1 MLDDHIFVVI
11 LRIICVQSYRKAVTA
26 ARKDKKAGRPPGLT
40 EEQKQEI
47 RYASTAL
54 QGGVALMHFSLVST
68 PDLPHAMLP
77 SHCKDLCVVFASKL
91 IPDHPGKPSI
101 CSTQMAQEQLMPRN

>member
-1 MLDDHIFVVI
+1 MLDDHISVVM

-54 QGGVALMHFSLVST
+54 QAGVALTQVSLVSV
-68 PDLPHAMLP
+68 PDLPHAMLL
-77 SHCKDLCVVFASKL
+77 SHCKNLRVLLLPQS
-91 IPDHPGKPSI
+91 
-101 CSTQMAQEQLMPRN
+101 